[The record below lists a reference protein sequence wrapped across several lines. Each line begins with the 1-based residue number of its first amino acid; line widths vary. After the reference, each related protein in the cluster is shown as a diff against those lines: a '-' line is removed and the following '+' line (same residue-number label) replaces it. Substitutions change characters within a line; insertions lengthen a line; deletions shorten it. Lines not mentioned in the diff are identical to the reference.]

1 MTEHDERAELLAI
14 YRPALARLLREAA
27 REGAGASL
35 AAYVLSLREP
45 TGYLIALGL
54 QQRNR
59 AIEPERVLRR
69 ALSTGERTPVLA
81 GVLARSALAELLRS
95 LAPATEEMADE
106 LERSAPDGMV
116 RVLVAAGGRGE
127 FLNLGEAQAQPG

>member
-1 MTEHDERAELLAI
+1 MVEHGERAELLAT
-14 YRPALARLLREAA
+14 YRPALARLVREAA
-27 REGAGASL
+27 HEGASASL

-59 AIEPERVLRR
+59 ALDPEPVLRR
-69 ALSTGERTPVLA
+69 ALNAGERTPVLA
-81 GVLARSALAELLRS
+81 GVLSRSALAELLRS

-106 LERSAPDGMV
+106 LERSAPGGSV

-127 FLNLGEAQAQPG
+127 FLNLGEVPQPG